1 MYKDYII
8 KQTDENT
15 WVIIDEEDGKVIDTI
30 TKDIVINY
38 CKHECED
45 NNTDH
50 MSADGM
56 TENVW
61 WNLDNDYGMD
71 LVDNYCQEFDKFLA
85 WFDYTC
91 IEYLAKEIVAFYK
104 QRLLD
109 FE

>member
-1 MYKDYII
+1 MNREYII
-8 KQTDENT
+8 KETSENVWEIMDENGN
-15 WVIIDEEDGKVIDTI
+15 IIRAI

-38 CKHECED
+38 CKRECEN

-50 MSADGM
+50 MSADGIID
-56 TENVW
+56 TVW
-61 WNLDNDYGMD
+61 YYIDIDYNLE

-91 IEYLAKEIVAFYK
+91 IEYLTKEIVAFYK

>member
-1 MYKDYII
+1 MNRTHIV
-8 KQTDENT
+8 KQMDENIWFILNEEGEFVNAIT
-15 WVIIDEEDGKVIDTI
+15 RSVVIT
-30 TKDIVINY
+30 Y
-38 CKHECED
+38 CENECEN

-50 MSADGM
+50 MSADGIIDS
-56 TENVW
+56 VW
-61 WNLDNDYGMD
+61 YYLDIDYNLE

-91 IEYLAKEIVAFYK
+91 IEYLAKEMVAFYK